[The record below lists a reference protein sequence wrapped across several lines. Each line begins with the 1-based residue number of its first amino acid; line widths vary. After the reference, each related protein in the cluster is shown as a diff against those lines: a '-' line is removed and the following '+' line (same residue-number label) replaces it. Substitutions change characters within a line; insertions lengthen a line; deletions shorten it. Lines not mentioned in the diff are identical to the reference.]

1 MNILKRASE
10 QENLRKLERRASD
23 WKPMQGVDRR
33 SESESDCS
41 VSDRRKHARRK
52 SDHDRRKIVQTK

>member
-1 MNILKRASE
+1 MKILRIDSE

-33 SESESDCS
+33 TEAKSDYS
-41 VSDRRKHARRK
+41 GSDRRKHTRRK
-52 SDHDRRKIVQTK
+52 SDDDRRKIL

>member
-1 MNILKRASE
+1 MKILRIDSE

-33 SESESDCS
+33 SEAKSDYS
-41 VSDRRKHARRK
+41 GSDRRKHTRRK
-52 SDHDRRKIVQTK
+52 SDDDRRKIL

>member
-1 MNILKRASE
+1 MKILRIDSE

-33 SESESDCS
+33 TELKSDYS
-41 VSDRRKHARRK
+41 GSNRRKQARRK
-52 SDHDRRKIVQTK
+52 SDNDRRKTV